1 VYKNVYNAYT
11 NGTFIHIYDEI
22 MELPEP
28 CRKGWRVN
36 NMETLYIQLCENN
49 NKLI

>member
-1 VYKNVYNAYT
+1 VYKNVYSAYT
-11 NGTFIHIYDEI
+11 NGTCKHIYDEI

-28 CRKGWRVN
+28 CRKGWGVN
-36 NMETLYIQLCENN
+36 NMEALCIQLYENN